1 MRIGLFNSVI
11 VSAIILAAGDQGAN
25 ALNLQS
31 LTMEEDLSKVPKSLS
46 QSASELEAGGEV
58 STGADT
64 EFLSGLKSMAK

>member
-1 MRIGLFNSVI
+1 MRIGLFNSVV
-11 VSAIILAAGDQGAN
+11 VSAIMLAAGDQGAN

-31 LTMEEDLSKVPKSLS
+31 LTMEEDLSKVQKSLS

-58 STGADT
+58 SAGADT